1 MDGRPM
7 GLPPVSAPAARRSGR
22 LPRAAVLA
30 PLLLL
35 PALAG
40 CIGPFVP
47 PLLLAPS
54 LMAATLRSGGCPR
67 LASLDGTQT
76 PAQLYRGVAACMRR
90 SDTDTAVVLFSLAV
104 AYGRFDALR
113 VADPSAHQAGML
125 LRLVALQ
132 RLDEVQRQALSRGMS
147 VAQSEAGRR
156 QNLCAAI
163 ERIGAPTYRPDYMSR
178 HGAMA
183 LRRSLRDHHAAPS
196 PPSSEG
202 VQCFDGEAAWNQV
215 LDRVLRCSRT

>member
-1 MDGRPM
+1 M
-7 GLPPVSAPAARRSGR
+7 GPPPLSAPAVRWPGR

-47 PLLLAPS
+47 PLLLARS
-54 LMAATLRSGGCPR
+54 LMAVSQRSGGCPR
-67 LASLDGTQT
+67 LASLDGSQT
-76 PAQLYRGVAACMRR
+76 PLQLYRGVAACMRR

-104 AYGRFDALR
+104 AYGRYDALR

-132 RLDEVQRQALSRGMS
+132 RLDEAQRQALSRGMS

-183 LRRSLRDHHAAPS
+183 LRRSFSEQR
-196 PPSSEG
+196 PPASRASSELA
-202 VQCFDGEAAWNQV
+202 QDFDGEAAWNQV

>member
-1 MDGRPM
+1 M
-7 GLPPVSAPAARRSGR
+7 GPSPAPAPAARRPVR
-22 LPRAAVLA
+22 LPGAAFLSL
-30 PLLLL
+30 LLLL
-35 PALAG
+35 PALVS
-40 CIGPFVP
+40 CIGPVVP
-47 PLLLAPS
+47 PLLLARS
-54 LMAATLRSGGCPR
+54 LMAMALRSGGCPP
-67 LASLDGTQT
+67 LASLDGSQT
-76 PAQLYRGVAACMRR
+76 PLQLYRGVAACMRR

-104 AYGRFDALR
+104 AYGRYDALR

-132 RLDEVQRQALSRGMS
+132 RLDEAQRQALSRGMS

-183 LRRSLRDHHAAPS
+183 LRRSFSEQRPPASRAS
-196 PPSSEG
+196 PER
-202 VQCFDGEAAWNQV
+202 VQDFDGEAAWNQV
-215 LDRVLRCSRT
+215 LDRVLRCSST

>member
-1 MDGRPM
+1 M
-7 GLPPVSAPAARRSGR
+7 GPPPVCTPAAPWPGR

-30 PLLLL
+30 ALLLL

-47 PLLLAPS
+47 PLLLARS

-67 LASLDGTQT
+67 LASLDGSQT
-76 PAQLYRGVAACMRR
+76 PEQLYRGVAACMRR

-104 AYGRFDALR
+104 AYGRYDALR
-113 VADPSAHQAGML
+113 VADPSAHQAGLL

-132 RLDEVQRQALSRGMS
+132 RLEEAQRQALSREMTM
-147 VAQSEAGRR
+147 AQSEAGRR

-163 ERIGAPTYRPDYMSR
+163 ERIGAPTYRPDYMSH

-183 LRRSLRDHHAAPS
+183 LRRSFSEHR
-196 PPSSEG
+196 PPAFRASSEL
-202 VQCFDGEAAWNQV
+202 VQGFDGEAAWNQV
-215 LDRVLRCSRT
+215 LDRVLRCSST

>member
-1 MDGRPM
+1 M
-7 GLPPVSAPAARRSGR
+7 GPPPLSAPAVRWPGR
-22 LPRAAVLA
+22 LPRATALA

-47 PLLLAPS
+47 PLLLARS
-54 LMAATLRSGGCPR
+54 LMAVSQRSGGCPR
-67 LASLDGTQT
+67 LASLDGSQT
-76 PAQLYRGVAACMRR
+76 PLQLYRGVAACMRR

-104 AYGRFDALR
+104 AYGRYDALR

-132 RLDEVQRQALSRGMS
+132 RLDEAQRQALSRGMS

-183 LRRSLRDHHAAPS
+183 LRRSLSEQR
-196 PPSSEG
+196 PPASRASSEL
-202 VQCFDGEAAWNQV
+202 VQDFDGEAAWNQV